1 MFNLY
6 RYGVWVASSGS
17 IFIYSETSNP
27 AQNMSNCELFDVEEK
42 RGLVSSVS
50 PSTSLG
56 MCLSTNDASDECD
69 VHHHAL
75 QSLDADQY

>member
-1 MFNLY
+1 
-6 RYGVWVASSGS
+6 
-17 IFIYSETSNP
+17 
-27 AQNMSNCELFDVEEK
+27 MSNCELFDVEEK